1 MLAPLPLFTLLF
13 ATALVVS
20 SIGFIRLVWF
30 ISIGYGYA
38 IAAMAIGLGVTF
50 GAGMPWLLAAQLV
63 LLFIYGVRLGTHVL
77 QRDRNA
83 AYRKAARENYG
94 EPGGGLG
101 LKCLIWTS
109 VGLLYVAMISPAAF
123 HGLDPA
129 PLPAWSV
136 SGVGVMVL
144 GLGLEWLAD
153 LQKTSAK
160 RLDPERFC
168 DRQLFAWVRCPSYL
182 GEILFWIGN
191 WITGAAALCAWW
203 HWAASLTGLVC
214 IILIMLGS
222 TKRLEASQRRR
233 YGHLPEFER
242 YTESVPI
249 LFPWLPIY
257 SLKNWRWT
265 LG

>member
-1 MLAPLPLFTLLF
+1 M
-13 ATALVVS
+13 S

-38 IAAMAIGLGVTF
+38 IAAMATVLGVVT
-50 GAGMPWLLAAQLV
+50 ASVQSWQLAIQLA

-77 QRDRNA
+77 RRDRNA

-94 EPGGGLG
+94 EPGGGVV
-101 LKCLIWTS
+101 LKTVIWVS
-109 VGLLYVAMISPAAF
+109 VALLYVAMISPAVF
-123 HGLDPA
+123 HALDRG
-129 PLPAWSV
+129 PLPAWSL
-136 SGVGVMVL
+136 GGLGVMVL
-144 GLGLEWLAD
+144 GLALEWIAD
-153 LQKTSAK
+153 RQKGAAK
-160 RLDPERFC
+160 KVEPERFC

-191 WITGAAALCAWW
+191 WCAGAATLTAWW
-203 HWAASLTGLVC
+203 HWAISLAGLLC

-242 YTESVPI
+242 YSESVPI
-249 LFPWLPIY
+249 LFPWVSIY
-257 SLKNWRWT
+257 SLRGWRWT